1 MITSKVIITKSA
13 EKQAT
18 RAPQY
23 IRDNLLYWKK
33 EVELFGIQAI
43 RQHKGYHDEPLK
55 GKRLGERSIRLSRQ
69 WRAFYLEKKNGIIEI
84 YVLEVTPHEYK
95 K

>member
-1 MITSKVIITKSA
+1 VYDRNIMITSKVIITKSA

-55 GKRLGERSIRLSRQ
+55 GEVVPFSVEICNPSLGADLS
-69 WRAFYLEKKNGIIEI
+69 
-84 YVLEVTPHEYK
+84 
-95 K
+95 